1 MIAEYHNI
9 EEKWLESFPTHWKMC
24 RLKDYTSTNTGITF
38 TKVDL
43 VESGNAVLSYGQ
55 IHAKNN
61 PTTKINHELIRF
73 IPDSFVTDKQSSKV
87 KEGDFIFADTSE
99 DLNGCGNCIYINE
112 PMDLYA
118 GYHTIILRNKGLNCG
133 KYFAYL
139 FMTDQWRSQIR
150 KRVKSVKL
158 YSVTQGILNQTF
170 IIVPPIEEQDL
181 IVSYLDKECDKI
193 TREIAL
199 LERKIKCYHSLQN
212 SLINKVV
219 RRGLNPNVSM
229 KQSEVPFLN
238 EIPEHWHICRIKDL
252 FNERIELSET
262 GTEDLLSVSEYYGVA
277 KRADKVDGE
286 NITRSDSL
294 IGYKICYVNDII
306 SNIMLAWKGSLGRT
320 KYNGIVSPAYGVYKP
335 IVELNSSFYHY
346 LFRTKLYKSIFRINS
361 RGIIE
366 SRLRLYTPN
375 FLGLST
381 VYPPIEAQHEIV
393 NYLDEKCSKIDSII
407 EKIKLKIGR
416 LKELK
421 RSLINEVV
429 TGQRTIKT
437 SDL

>member
-1 MIAEYHNI
+1 M
-9 EEKWLESFPTHWKMC
+9 
-24 RLKDYTSTNTGITF
+24 RLKDVAI
-38 TKVDL
+38 L
-43 VESGNAVLSYGQ
+43 
-55 IHAKNN
+55 N
-61 PTTKINHELIRF
+61 PKY
-73 IPDSFVTDKQSSKV
+73 D
-87 KEGDFIFADTSE
+87 GE
-99 DLNGCGNCIYINE
+99 DLDNE
-112 PMDLYA
+112 LVSFSPMECLRYDNLRPY
-118 GYHTIILRNKGLNCG
+118 TIPFKDARG
-133 KYFAYL
+133 KYTYFANNDVLFAKVTPCFENLNTAIASNLLDGIGFGSSEINVLRFSDKCYTRYFFYL
-139 FMTDQWRSQIR
+139 ICSRQFIDKGCASMSGVGGL
-150 KRVKSVKL
+150 KRVNPL
-158 YSVTQGILNQTF
+158 AVTTF
-170 IIVPPIEEQDL
+170 EFELPPRFEQET
-181 IVSYLDKECDKI
+181 IAAYLDKECDKI
-193 TREIAL
+193 TKEIDL

-219 RRGLNPNVSM
+219 TRGLNPNVSM
-229 KQSEVPFLN
+229 KQSEIPFLN

-277 KRADKVDGE
+277 KRAEKVDGE

-294 IGYKICYVNDII
+294 MGYKICYVNDII

-335 IVELNSSFYHY
+335 IVELNASFYHY
-346 LFRTKLYKSIFRINS
+346 LFRTKIYKSIFRINS

-381 VYPPIEAQHEIV
+381 VYPPIEEQHEIV

-407 EKIKLKIGR
+407 EKIELKIER

-429 TGQRTIKT
+429 TGQKAIN
-437 SDL
+437 

>member
-1 MIAEYHNI
+1 M
-9 EEKWLESFPTHWKMC
+9 
-24 RLKDYTSTNTGITF
+24 RLKDVAI
-38 TKVDL
+38 L
-43 VESGNAVLSYGQ
+43 
-55 IHAKNN
+55 N
-61 PTTKINHELIRF
+61 PKY
-73 IPDSFVTDKQSSKV
+73 D
-87 KEGDFIFADTSE
+87 GE
-99 DLNGCGNCIYINE
+99 DLDNE
-112 PMDLYA
+112 LVSFSPMECLRYDNLRPY
-118 GYHTIILRNKGLNCG
+118 TIPFKDARG
-133 KYFAYL
+133 KYTYFANNDVLFAKVTPCFENLNTAIASNLLDGIGFGSSEINVLRFSDKCYTRYFFYL
-139 FMTDQWRSQIR
+139 ICSRQFIDKGCASMSGVGGL
-150 KRVKSVKL
+150 KRVNPL
-158 YSVTQGILNQTF
+158 AVTTF
-170 IIVPPIEEQDL
+170 EFELPPRFEQET
-181 IVSYLDKECDKI
+181 IAAYLDKECDKI
-193 TREIAL
+193 TKEIDL

-219 RRGLNPNVSM
+219 TRGLNPNVSM
-229 KQSEVPFLN
+229 KQSEIPFLN

-335 IVELNSSFYHY
+335 IVELNASFYHY
-346 LFRTKLYKSIFRINS
+346 LFRTKIYKSIFRINS

-381 VYPPIEAQHEIV
+381 VYPPIEEQHEIV

-407 EKIKLKIGR
+407 EKIELKIER

-429 TGQRTIKT
+429 TGQKAIN
-437 SDL
+437 